1 MKYSSL
7 LDICHCSGEHQ
18 ASRAHQKEAAEI
30 EALEAQIRALQQ
42 DNEDRRA
49 AFNKMIKE
57 RSDKFSELEEAVRVR
72 LYWSKSDSYI
82 VS

>member
-1 MKYSSL
+1 MLSCS
-7 LDICHCSGEHQ
+7 CSGEHQ

-49 AFNKMIKE
+49 AFNKMMKE
-57 RSDKFSELEEAVRVR
+57 RSDKFSELEEVVRVR

-82 VS
+82 AS